1 MEIFRTLGALIE
13 PPVPE
18 HDELAT
24 LLGLGNPP
32 PGALYSDLFLFQ
44 LYPYASVYLGPEGMM
59 GGEARDRIAG
69 FWRVLGEEPPPESDH
84 LSIMLALYARLCDF
98 ENGAK
103 EQQQGEFWAHARRAF
118 FWEHLASWIPVFLD
132 ALASITDSY
141 YGRWGVLLGE
151 SLAEEAAKLEPPQ
164 ALSLHLR
171 EADPLDDPRAS
182 GGEAFVD
189 GLLVP
194 VRTGVILTRSDL
206 DRAARQ
212 LDLGSRA
219 GERKFV
225 LKALLG
231 QDPRGTLEWLEREVE
246 RWREIHARRSDAWA
260 SVSAFW
266 QGRAARASEM
276 LGELRREGVE
286 A

>member
-18 HDELAT
+18 HEDLAT
-24 LLGLGNPP
+24 LLGLGDPP
-32 PGALYSDLFLFQ
+32 PGDLYSDLFLFQ

-69 FWRVLGEEPPPESDH
+69 FWRVLEEEPPPECDH

-98 ENGAK
+98 EDGAEK
-103 EQQQGEFWAHARRAF
+103 PQRGEFWAHARRAF

-141 YGRWGVLLGE
+141 YGHWGVLLGE
-151 SLAEEAAKLEPPQ
+151 ALAEEAAALEPPQ
-164 ALSLHLR
+164 ALPLHLR
-171 EADPLDDPRAS
+171 EADPLGDPRAS

-231 QDPRGTLEWLEREVE
+231 QDPGATLEWLEGEAE
-246 RWREIHARRSDAWA
+246 RWRGIHARRSEAWNPM
-260 SVSAFW
+260 SAFW
-266 QGRAARASEM
+266 EGRAARTSEM
-276 LGELRREGVE
+276 LGELGRGGVE
-286 A
+286 S